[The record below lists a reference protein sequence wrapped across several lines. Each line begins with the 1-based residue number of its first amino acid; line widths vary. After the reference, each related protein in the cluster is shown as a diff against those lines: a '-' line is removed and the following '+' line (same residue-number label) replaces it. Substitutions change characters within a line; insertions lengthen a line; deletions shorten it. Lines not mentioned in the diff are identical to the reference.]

1 MNHICYFYIFD
12 YRSIRNMGISLDAR
26 YTYEWDTDGKVLNIR
41 ESENKDYIDGFWP
54 EGVSSLA
61 AIVGNNGTGK
71 TSFLEA
77 MLHILAHGG
86 GEWLAEVLVIY
97 KNDGISGLSAY
108 CSKDGYNVYFNG
120 NQISI
125 NDKKIVN
132 DAPNLNPFYYSST
145 FRPFTSVLKAGQGEI
160 GDGYNATDT
169 WKLIKDPE
177 LYTNVDTEQG
187 NLSIGFYL
195 QRYQYQ
201 DDNRIVQL
209 LADKELRNAMP
220 KNALPQYIIIRKSVA
235 GFDHLVNNKLMP
247 KTPDGRVRK
256 TSIKLL
262 GTKDDRV
269 AEIVY
274 NCFYSIAADYP
285 DAADK
290 ILDDQSHWYGLFNS
304 SKSVISSLQNL
315 SAICHT
321 ITKKYIDILIEISKF
336 LLQKVEHNQNTGTLY
351 INLLTGDKESEI
363 EQLMK
368 FFKESLFIVGHYFD
382 LSFSRDTSENTQLS
396 SGELDTLKLFSRL
409 HDALKLTPDKF
420 ANKRAS
426 HLLLIDE
433 AENSYHPEWQR
444 QFVSRLLGFVHA
456 LHERYK
462 RVNKDVNFQLVLTT
476 HSPILLSDI
485 PVMCTNY
492 LLKEEENSHVR
503 LLHDRHETFGANIYD
518 LYKDSFFMSGGLVG
532 AYAYQKIQELR
543 EEIEKEQDWS
553 KEKAEELTRR
563 VDMIGDKVIRH
574 YLLSRIEE
582 KHKLT
587 MVAYYK
593 RKLKELGG
601 E

>member
-12 YRSIRNMGISLDAR
+12 YRSIHNMGIRLDAR
-26 YTYEWDTDGKVLNIR
+26 YKYEWDTDGKVLNVC
-41 ESENKDYIDGFWP
+41 ESENKDFIVEFWP
-54 EGVSSLA
+54 EGVVSLA

-97 KNDGISGLSAY
+97 KNEGSDGLSAY
-108 CSKDGYNVYFNG
+108 CSREDYKVYFNG
-120 NQISI
+120 NQITI

-132 DAPNLNPFYYSST
+132 DAPNLRPFYYSTT
-145 FRPFTSVLKAGQGEI
+145 FRPFTSVLNAGHGEI

-177 LYTNVDTEQG
+177 QYMNSDAEKGHLP
-187 NLSIGFYL
+187 IGFYL
-195 QRYQYQ
+195 QRFKYQ

-209 LADKELRNAMP
+209 LADRELRNALP
-220 KNALPQYIIIRKSVA
+220 ENALPQYIIIQKSVA

-247 KTPDGRVRK
+247 EAPKGRVRR
-256 TSIKLL
+256 TSIRLL
-262 GTKDDRV
+262 GSKDDRV

-274 NCFYSIAADYP
+274 NCFYSIAADAP

-290 ILDDQSHWYGLFNS
+290 ILKDQERWFSLFNN
-304 SKSVISSLQNL
+304 SKSVISSLHKL
-315 SAICHT
+315 SARCHS
-321 ITKKYIDILIEISKF
+321 ISKKYIDTIIEISTF
-336 LLQKVEHNQNTGTLY
+336 LLQKVEHNPNTGTLY
-351 INLLTGDKESEI
+351 IDLLSGEKESEI
-363 EQLMK
+363 TELMEY
-368 FFKESLFIVGHYFD
+368 FKESLFIVGHYFD

-409 HDALKLTPDKF
+409 HDALKLAPDKYV
-420 ANKRAS
+420 NKSAS

-444 QFVSRLLGFVHA
+444 QFVSRLLSFLHA
-456 LHERYK
+456 LHEKYK
-462 RVNKDVNFQLVLTT
+462 RRGENINFQLLLTT

-492 LLKEEENSHVR
+492 LLKEEGNRHVR
-503 LLHDRHETFGANIYD
+503 LLNDRHETFGANIYD
-518 LYKDSFFMSGGLVG
+518 LYKDSFFIQGGLIG
-532 AYAYQKIQELR
+532 AYAYEKILTLR
-543 EEIEKEQDWS
+543 KEIEDEQEWKKER
-553 KEKAEELTRR
+553 AEELTRR

-574 YLLSRIEE
+574 YLLTLIEE
-582 KHKLT
+582 RNKPT

-593 RKLKELGG
+593 RKLEELGG